1 MNNSESLHDD
11 DAEDGAEG
19 DCGGDDGDEES
30 GDDLLVF
37 LCARLGPEHHGHVD
51 DVAVGEGED
60 EHERREAPVGVD
72 DDGEGAVG
80 RRQVAR
86 HHQRHAHHPQ
96 TDEQQ
101 QSHLRWFEL
110 QGDHS
115 GR

>member
-1 MNNSESLHDD
+1 MHDD

-19 DCGGDDGDEES
+19 DGGGDDGDEES

-37 LCARLGPEHHGHVD
+37 LGARLGPEHHGHVD

-101 QSHLRWFEL
+101 QGDLRWLDL

-115 GR
+115 GQ